1 MTKRLWI
8 ILVTIVVIICLTVV
22 YSMQLNN
29 STPGNTNE
37 PKTIWQLMD
46 NMDSLR
52 TLKEECVNNLNI
64 VDSAKFLKGYT
75 WYCDSWDAEIIEL
88 REKVNQLSKKSY
100 EGLM

>member
-1 MTKRLWI
+1 MTKKLWI

-29 STPGNTNE
+29 STPSNTNE

-64 VDSAKFLKGYT
+64 VDSAKFLKGYSG
-75 WYCDSWDAEIIEL
+75 YCDSWDAEIIEL
-88 REKVNQLSKKSY
+88 RDQISLMSKKDY
-100 EGLM
+100 EGLN